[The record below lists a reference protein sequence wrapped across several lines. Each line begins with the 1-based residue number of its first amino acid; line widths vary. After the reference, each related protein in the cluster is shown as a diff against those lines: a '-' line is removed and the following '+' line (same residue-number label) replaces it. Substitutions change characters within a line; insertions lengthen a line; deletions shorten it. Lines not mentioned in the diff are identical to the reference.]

1 MDESMMTLR
10 RLLTVHDE
18 AIIEAG
24 TAWVRETAAVDLAER
39 PVSETRALVAES
51 VRAYAAL
58 LLAGDPRPRDAF
70 IERVTTLRSSLRF
83 RISTLLRG
91 FFSFHRA
98 LEPILARH
106 SVPDHLA
113 FDILRR
119 VDAACFEAA
128 SLTADTYARKLH
140 DVVDDAQ
147 RELVRR
153 EKLAALGGLV
163 AGVAH
168 EINTPLGVA
177 ITAVSLAQ
185 DCLQELSDAFEAGA
199 LRQRDLRDGL
209 GRARE
214 AAGMALG
221 NLQRA
226 AGLVTGFKQLA
237 VDQSSESRRTL
248 ALGAHLHELLA
259 SLAPLYRRGP
269 HRVDVDVRADVVA
282 TTYPGALAQIVTNLL
297 HNALVHAFPPTN
309 VGTVRLWIDRA
320 DDGQVEL
327 GCADDGVGIRPELLR
342 RIFEP
347 FFTTARGSGGSGLG
361 LHIVHNLVTD
371 LLCGTIRA
379 ESEPGRGARFTVRFP
394 ADAGA

>member
-1 MDESMMTLR
+1 MMTLR
-10 RLLTVHDE
+10 RLLAAHEE

-24 TAWVRETAAVDLAER
+24 TAWVRDSAAVDLAER
-39 PVSETRALVAES
+39 PTSETRALVAES

-58 LLAGDPRPRDAF
+58 LLEGDPRPRDGF

-83 RISTLLRG
+83 RISTVLRG
-91 FFSFHRA
+91 FFAFHRA
-98 LEPILARH
+98 LEPILARD
-106 SVPDHLA
+106 SVPHQLA
-113 FDILRR
+113 FEILRR

-128 SLTADTYARKLH
+128 FLTADTYARKLH
-140 DVVDDAQ
+140 EVVDAAQ
-147 RELVRR
+147 RELLRR

-177 ITAVSLAQ
+177 ITAVSLMQ
-185 DCLQELSDAFEAGA
+185 DCVGELGRAFADGN

-209 GRARE
+209 ARTRE
-214 AAGMALG
+214 AGGMALG

-237 VDQSSESRRTL
+237 VDQSSEARRAV
-248 ALGAHLHELLA
+248 ALGAHVSQLVT
-259 SLAPLYRRGP
+259 SLAPLYRRSP
-269 HRVDVDVRADVVA
+269 HRVEVDVRADLVVD
-282 TTYPGALAQIVTNLL
+282 TYPGAIAQICTNLL
-297 HNALVHAFPPTN
+297 HNALVHAFPEGH
-309 VGTVRLWIDRA
+309 VGTVILWIDRA
-320 DDGQVEL
+320 EGGRVEL
-327 GCADDGVGIRPELLR
+327 GCADDGAGMPPSVLP
-342 RIFEP
+342 RIYEP

-371 LLCGTIRA
+371 LLCGTIDT
-379 ESEPGRGARFTVRFP
+379 ESEPGRGTRFTIRFP